1 MRASRL
7 SRYSWTMFDFANQPF
22 YTLIMTFVFSV
33 YFTDVFI
40 TGDDGAQKLT
50 LTQTI
55 SGLAIAILS
64 PVLGSIKDIKGNRKL
79 LMGITSILFVIG
91 FQVFNFE
98 PINVSQN
105 SSIISSKLIYIEQSD
120 DLATRILQENG
131 AILVEYP
138 KGKETFVSTILTVI
152 NRDRIKK
159 NIDKSGPLILQQ
171 KDNGRLSIFD
181 PSSEKEVDLM
191 AFGDDNIS
199 VFRDILGQ

>member
-1 MRASRL
+1 MVA
-7 SRYSWTMFDFANQPF
+7 
-22 YTLIMTFVFSV
+22 
-33 YFTDVFI
+33 
-40 TGDDGAQKLT
+40 
-50 LTQTI
+50 
-55 SGLAIAILS
+55 
-64 PVLGSIKDIKGNRKL
+64 
-79 LMGITSILFVIG
+79 SILFVIG

-120 DLATRILQENG
+120 DLSTRILQENG

-199 VFRDILGQ
+199 VFRDILGR